1 MIILTQYLQIFFM
14 GICASQFPKRG
25 IIGGISGYG
34 TGPPLFSFFKK
45 PQKVLAWGGTEVC
58 QAGFDGLTARRID
71 WIDGLTAWKTGF
83 LV

>member
-1 MIILTQYLQIFFM
+1 M
-14 GICASQFPKRG
+14 
-25 IIGGISGYG
+25 IGGISGYG
-34 TGPPLFSFFKK
+34 TGPPLFYFFKK

-83 LV
+83 VVYRSKKASPKKSKFLDNFL